1 MKLEIVDITKGDVVG
16 NLDYDDALLLEDNR
30 EDILARVVK
39 WQLAKRRS
47 GCHKVKTRS
56 EVNHTTRKPFKQ
68 KGTGSARQGMKGV
81 SQMRG
86 GGVVFGPVV
95 RSHEH
100 SLPKKVR
107 KLGLKLALSGKA
119 KQSKLKFFEAQTL
132 ENLKTKD
139 IKVALDKLDAKKV
152 LIISDN
158 NDKFVSL
165 KKIVGN
171 IVNVNT
177 LPTEGMNV
185 YDMLNHDLV
194 LVCKDSLPSVMER
207 VK

>member
-1 MKLEIVDITKGDVVG
+1 MKVDVVDITKGSVVG
-16 NLDYDDALLLEDNR
+16 NFDYDDALLLEESR

-47 GCHKVKTRS
+47 GCHKTKGRS
-56 EVNHTTRKPFKQ
+56 EVNHTTKKPFKQ

-81 SQMRG
+81 AQMRG

-100 SLPKKVR
+100 NLPKKVR
-107 KLGLKLALSGKA
+107 KLGLKVALSNKV
-119 KQSKLKFFEAQTL
+119 KQSQLKFFEAESF

-139 IKVALDKLDAKKV
+139 IKIALDKLDSKKV
-152 LIISDN
+152 LIISEN

-165 KKIVGN
+165 KKIIGN
-171 IVNVNT
+171 IANVNT
-177 LPTEGMNV
+177 LPVEGMNV

-194 LVCKDSLPSVMER
+194 LVCKNSLPSVMER